1 MREPFHISSEVQV
14 LAAFYASERL
24 MPAKAFAALIGVK
37 PETES
42 QMRAR
47 RQSPPFFRSGS
58 SAFYRF
64 EDVAEWLKKQ
74 RVAAEVRNAGQRQAF
89 RDILG

>member
-1 MREPFHISSEVQV
+1 MIDKRDLQPDAQV
-14 LAAFYASERL
+14 LASFYASEKL

-47 RQSPPFFRSGS
+47 RQTPPFFRSGATQQPEAKDNS
-58 SAFYRF
+58 DPRPSDLAPPF
-64 EDVAEWLKKQ
+64 L
-74 RVAAEVRNAGQRQAF
+74 
-89 RDILG
+89 LP